1 MVEEALDYVEAFKDL
16 TDLNL
21 TRVVLQ
27 CVLKITMFVKKDIL
41 LKHPIVMNKLIQASQ
56 TLAGKIRVILLL

>member
-27 CVLKITMFVKKDIL
+27 CVLKITMFVKRDIL
-41 LKHPIVMNKLIQASQ
+41 LKHPIVMSKLIQASQ
-56 TLAGKIRVILLL
+56 TLAGNARLK